1 MRLETEKTPLHVV
14 ENPDMVEMSFH
25 EWGLARLGN
34 SMVKLRNPNLTLKY
48 K

>member
-14 ENPDMVEMSFH
+14 QKPDMVEMSFH
-25 EWGLARLGN
+25 EWGKAWLGN
-34 SMVKLRNPNLTLKY
+34 SMVKLRNSNLTLRY